1 MLEHE
6 YRAKAAILRTEA
18 KRVLRL
24 YRELR
29 QGYNTDVELTTTI
42 EEMAQ
47 ELRLNE

>member
-1 MLEHE
+1 MQEHE
-6 YRAKAAILRTEA
+6 YRARAAILRVEA

-29 QGYNTDVELTTTI
+29 QVFDIDVELTTVI
-42 EEMAQ
+42 EEMTQ